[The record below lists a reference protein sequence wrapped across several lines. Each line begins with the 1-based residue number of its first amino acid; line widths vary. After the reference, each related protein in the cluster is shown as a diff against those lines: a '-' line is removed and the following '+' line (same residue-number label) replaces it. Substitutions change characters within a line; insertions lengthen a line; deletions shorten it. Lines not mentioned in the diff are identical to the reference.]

1 MTNYKKQIYAFFAT
15 AICVFVLYTTILLFY
30 VHILHLPLK
39 NAEPWLDNLYKVKDY
54 INANSSGKRLIII
67 SGSNSLFGFDSSLIA
82 NHTQYQPINY
92 ATHAGIPINYHID
105 KIIANAKNGDII
117 FMPLEF
123 EYYYTKDHPKD
134 DMWYI
139 SNMLLWGKGYKK
151 YISIKSMVLT
161 YFSDSPFATI
171 KRIIKYKKSNNNP
184 IGEMVEIWDKNIA
197 TNNPCGE
204 SVPYNYKGLNA
215 YGDFCAQE
223 NKEPYVVDDDYKSN
237 LNAEISQFFLDE
249 FARLEAFA
257 NEHNIK
263 IFLTYPTTA
272 ENEKFS
278 IENPKIHQYIANLK
292 SQLAKNKFKIYGD
305 FKDFHFEQTYFY
317 DTPYHLN
324 KQGAI
329 LRTQRFIELLDK
341 LEKSGEI

>member
-1 MTNYKKQIYAFFAT
+1 MTNYKKQIYAFFT
-15 AICVFVLYTTILLFY
+15 TTIGISMLYTTILLFY

-67 SGSNSLFGFDSSLIA
+67 SGSNSLFGFNSSIIA
-82 NHTQYQPINY
+82 KHTKYQPINY
-92 ATHAGIPINYHID
+92 ATHASMPINYHID
-105 KIIANAKNGDII
+105 KIIANAKNGDIV

-123 EYYYTKDHPKD
+123 VYYTRDNPKE

-139 SNMLLWGKGYKK
+139 SNILLWGNGYNK
-151 YISIKSMVLT
+151 YISIKGLVLT

-171 KRIIKYKKSNNNP
+171 KRIIKHKKSNTSDNP
-184 IGEMVEIWDKNIA
+184 ISEVIDIWNKN
-197 TNNPCGE
+197 TNNSCGKYA
-204 SVPYNYKGLNA
+204 SYSYKSLSP

-223 NKEPYVVDDDYKSN
+223 NKEPYIVEEDYRSN
-237 LNAEISQFFLDE
+237 QNLKISQFFLDE
-249 FARLEAFA
+249 FARLKAFA

-263 IFLTYPTTA
+263 IFLTYPPTA

-278 IENPKIHQYIANLK
+278 IENPKTHKYITNLK
-292 SQLAKNKFKIYGD
+292 AQLAKNKIKIYGD
-305 FKDFHFEQTYFY
+305 FRDFHFEQKYFY

-329 LRTQRFIELLDK
+329 LRTQRFVELLAE
-341 LEKSGEI
+341 LEKNGEI

>member
-1 MTNYKKQIYAFFAT
+1 MTKYKKQICAFFT
-15 AICVFVLYTTILLFY
+15 TSIGISVLYMTILLFY

-54 INANSSGKRLIII
+54 INANSNGKRLIII

-82 NHTQYQPINY
+82 KHTKYQPINY

-123 EYYYTKDHPKD
+123 EYYTRNNQKD

-139 SNMLLWGKGYKK
+139 SNMLLWGNGYKK
-151 YISIKSMVLT
+151 YISIKGLFLT
-161 YFSDSPFATI
+161 HFSDSPFATI
-171 KRIIKYKKSNNNP
+171 KRIIKHKKPNINENP
-184 IGEMVEIWDKNIA
+184 IDEMLKVWDKNA
-197 TNNPCGE
+197 NNPCGE
-204 SVPYNYKGLNA
+204 SISYSYKSLSP

-223 NKEPYVVDDDYKSN
+223 NKEPYIVDADYKSN
-237 LNAEISQFFLDE
+237 LNLKISQFFLDE
-249 FARLEAFA
+249 FARLKTFA
-257 NEHNIK
+257 DEHNIK
-263 IFLTYPTTA
+263 IFLTYPPTA

-278 IENPKIHQYIANLK
+278 IKNPKTHKYIANLK
-292 SQLAKNKFKIYGD
+292 AQLAKNKIKIYGD
-305 FKDFHFEQTYFY
+305 FRDFHFEQKYFY

-324 KQGAI
+324 NQGAI
-329 LRTQRFIELLDK
+329 LRTQQFIELLDK